1 MHFYLT
7 IIIAVSCSCFIC
19 AQNELPKVSSGTLI
33 RKDSFPSKYV
43 QHRNID
49 IWLPEGYSGYNKYA
63 VLYMHDGQMLYDST
77 TNWNQ
82 QAWDID
88 DVGQKLMNEKKVR
101 PFIVVGIWNGG
112 SARHAEYFPQKPF
125 ESLPKQ
131 QQQDIYQA
139 ARNNGYSVFQDQY
152 IKSDLYLKF
161 LVHELKPYIDA
172 NFAVE
177 KDKNNTCIM
186 GSSMG
191 GLISMY
197 AMCEYPE
204 VFGAAAC
211 LSTHWPGIL
220 ILENNPI
227 PQSFYRYLENNL
239 PDPTKT
245 KIYFDFGTATLDA
258 MYPPLQAEVDK
269 IMIKKGFSSESWQ
282 TLKFEGEEHSEKAWK
297 KRLHIPLTFLLK
309 AY

>member
-7 IIIAVSCSCFIC
+7 IIIAVSCSCFLC
-19 AQNELPKVSSGTLI
+19 AQNALPKVSSGTLI

-43 QHRNID
+43 EQRNID

-125 ESLPKQ
+125 ESLSKQ

-161 LVHELKPYIDA
+161 LVHELKPFIDH
-172 NFAVE
+172 NYSVYTDRE
-177 KDKNNTCIM
+177 NTCSM

-204 VFGAAAC
+204 VLAC
-211 LSTHWPGIL
+211 TW
-220 ILENNPI
+220 
-227 PQSFYRYLENNL
+227 
-239 PDPTKT
+239 
-245 KIYFDFGTATLDA
+245 
-258 MYPPLQAEVDK
+258 
-269 IMIKKGFSSESWQ
+269 
-282 TLKFEGEEHSEKAWK
+282 HS
-297 KRLHIPLTFLLK
+297 

>member
-1 MHFYLT
+1 MHYYCTF
-7 IIIAVSCSCFIC
+7 IISFTCSFFLCG
-19 AQNELPKVSSGTLI
+19 QNNLPKVSSGTLI
-33 RKDSFPSKYV
+33 RIDTFSSKNV
-43 QHRNID
+43 EKRNID
-49 IWLPEGYSGYNKYA
+49 IWLPEAYPGDKKYA

-77 TNWNQ
+77 TNWNH

-88 DVGQKLMNEKKVR
+88 YVGQKLMNEKKVR

-112 SARHAEYFPQKPF
+112 SARHSEYFPQKPF
-125 ESLPKQ
+125 ESLPKN

-161 LVHELKPYIDA
+161 IVDELKPYIDS

-197 AMCEYPE
+197 AICEYPN

-211 LSTHWPGIL
+211 LSTHWPGIFTM
-220 ILENNPI
+220 ENNPI
-227 PQSFYRYLENNL
+227 PESFYRYLENNL
-239 PDPTKT
+239 PDPTKN
-245 KIYFDFGTATLDA
+245 KIYFDYGTATLDV

-269 IMIKKGFSSESWQ
+269 IMIKKGFSAGSWT
-282 TLKFEGEEHSEKAWK
+282 TLKFEGEDHSEKAWK
-297 KRLHIPLTFLLK
+297 KRLPIPLEFLLRR
-309 AY
+309 